1 MHRKRHPSIAMEI
14 AQDYVHHVLVA
25 VKESVK
31 AVKVVAKMDVKQH
44 AVADADK
51 DVKDVVMQC
60 AKVIASLDVR
70 LPATVYVGD
79 RA

>member
-1 MHRKRHPSIAMEI
+1 MHRKKHPSIAMEI

-51 DVKDVVMQC
+51 AAKVVVTQC
-60 AKVIASLDVR
+60 AKAIV
-70 LPATVYVGD
+70 
-79 RA
+79 

>member
-1 MHRKRHPSIAMEI
+1 MHRKKHPSIAMEI

-60 AKVIASLDVR
+60 AKAIALQDVK
-70 LPATVYVGD
+70 LHVTVSVVK

>member
-31 AVKVVAKMDVKQH
+31 AAKVVAKTDVKTH
-44 AVADADK
+44 VVADVDK
-51 DVKDVVMQC
+51 AAKVNATQC
-60 AKVIASLDVR
+60 AKAIVLWDVK
-70 LPATVYVGD
+70 
-79 RA
+79 

>member
-1 MHRKRHPSIAMEI
+1 MEI

-44 AVADADK
+44 VVADADK
-51 DVKDVVMQC
+51 AAKVVVTQC
-60 AKVIASLDVR
+60 AKAIV
-70 LPATVYVGD
+70 
-79 RA
+79 

>member
-14 AQDYVHHVLVA
+14 ALDYVLYVLVA

-44 AVADADK
+44 VVADADK
-51 DVKDVVMQC
+51 AAKVVVTQC
-60 AKVIASLDVR
+60 AKAIV
-70 LPATVYVGD
+70 
-79 RA
+79 

>member
-1 MHRKRHPSIAMEI
+1 MEI

-51 DVKDVVMQC
+51 AAKVVVTQC
-60 AKVIASLDVR
+60 AKAIV
-70 LPATVYVGD
+70 
-79 RA
+79 